1 MKNTRNTFSRYQSL
15 FFFNLR
21 EYEKSI
27 AIYYF
32 TTVSFFNCYVLSLV
46 MVSVDKKKREKI
58 FKDLKNYQ
66 QRDFSFSSGHIL
78 GSMCT
83 QPHPIARE
91 AYIQF
96 LETNL
101 GDPKL
106 CPGTKEIESRFIAF
120 ISTLLHAPKKSV
132 GQIVSGGTEGN
143 ITAMWIAK
151 QLSGKKEVILPES
164 AHFSFQKIASLMDMK
179 LIEIPL
185 TKEYVMDISQLKK
198 KIGKGTAAV
207 VGLAGSTEL
216 GAIDPIPEL
225 SEICSNE
232 HVLLHVDAAFGGFII
247 PFMRKLHYNVPQ
259 FDFKLKGVST
269 ISIDSHKMGYSAI
282 PLGTLMIRQKHWLES
297 ISVESPYISCE
308 KQAGILGTRSG
319 APVAAAYAVAQYLG
333 FEGYKKMVKSC
344 MDVTSYTEKRISD
357 LGLSLVTKPTM
368 NVLGV
373 HLKKPGQIVKKLS
386 ERGWRV
392 NKVERLSCIRLVLMP
407 QITKQIIDEF
417 IPVLE
422 KTCNEV
428 GEL

>member
-1 MKNTRNTFSRYQSL
+1 MISN
-15 FFFNLR
+15 
-21 EYEKSI
+21 
-27 AIYYF
+27 
-32 TTVSFFNCYVLSLV
+32 
-46 MVSVDKKKREKI
+46 DKKKREKI
-58 FKDLKNYQ
+58 FKELESFQ
-66 QRDFSFSSGHIL
+66 QRDFCFSSGHIL

-101 GDPKL
+101 GDPEL

-120 ISTLLHAPKKSV
+120 ISKLLHAPKTSG

-164 AHFSFQKIASLMDMK
+164 AHFSFQKIASLMNMK
-179 LIEIPL
+179 LVETPL
-185 TKEYVMDISQLKK
+185 TNEYVIDITKMKK
-198 KIGKGTAAV
+198 MIHKGTAAV
-207 VGLAGSTEL
+207 IGIAGSTEL
-216 GAIDPIPEL
+216 GTIDPIPEL
-225 SEICSNE
+225 SDICSDE
-232 HVLLHVDAAFGGFII
+232 HIFLHVDAAFGGFVI
-247 PFMRKLHYNVPQ
+247 PFLKELQYKVPE

-282 PLGTLMIRQKHWLES
+282 PLGTLMIRQKHWLDS

-333 FEGYKKMVKSC
+333 FEGYKKMVKFC
-344 MDVTSYTEKRISD
+344 MDVTRYTEKRITE
-357 LGLSLVTKPTM
+357 LGLSLVMKPTM

-373 HLKKPGQIVKKLS
+373 QLKKPKQIVKKLS
-386 ERGWRV
+386 EHGWRV
-392 NKVERLSCIRLVLMP
+392 SKVERLSCIRLVLMP

-417 IPVLE
+417 IPVLK
-422 KTCNEV
+422 KTCEEV
-428 GEL
+428 GEI